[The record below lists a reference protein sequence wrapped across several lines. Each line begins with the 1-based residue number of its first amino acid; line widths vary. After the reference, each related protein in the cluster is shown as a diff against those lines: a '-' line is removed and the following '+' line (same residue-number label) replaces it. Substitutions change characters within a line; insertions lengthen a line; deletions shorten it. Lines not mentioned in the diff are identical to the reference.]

1 MVSSCNTLFLVQYC
15 FLFATRCYLS
25 NVPAPASRVSQVP
38 VSMYSLS
45 LSVSFFLSLS
55 NSLFL
60 GINSITQCEMPL
72 KILTSVHEWDHEV
85 PILSTGLCLC
95 TLRGKSL
102 LPGSK
107 YKSGPFSNCHPPI
120 LAFAWAL
127 LHHLAQLLRA
137 SRRLNGP
144 WERWQRW
151 CWPESASCWPILFSL
166 SNRLPAFIHLRKA
179 TEKVTILF
187 CNMKNG
193 NFQRAK
199 FWLCFHCFVFQD
211 PKPMTMYIHAMC
223 SGWVRTKS
231 CCNRCRCFCRWQ
243 W

>member
-45 LSVSFFLSLS
+45 PFFYLSRTLF
-55 NSLFL
+55 FL
-60 GINSITQCEMPL
+60 GINSISQCEMPL
-72 KILTSVHEWDHEV
+72 KILTSVDEWDHEV

-144 WERWQRW
+144 WERWRRW
-151 CWPESASCWPILFSL
+151 CWPESASCRPILFSS

-179 TEKVTILF
+179 TEKMTILF

-223 SGWVRTKS
+223 SGWVRT
-231 CCNRCRCFCRWQ
+231 FLL
-243 W
+243 